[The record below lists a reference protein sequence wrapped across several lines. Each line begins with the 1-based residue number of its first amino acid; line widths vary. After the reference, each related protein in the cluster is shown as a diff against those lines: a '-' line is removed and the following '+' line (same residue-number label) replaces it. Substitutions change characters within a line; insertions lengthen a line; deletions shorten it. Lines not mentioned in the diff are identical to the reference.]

1 MIPVTD
7 AERAAHRAQFA
18 ADVAALEVSGYAA
31 ALAAAAAIFDVPTLA
46 RLNALRIARENGRY
60 AETLTDAEAIRIA
73 GLDARRIEH
82 ARYLYRSGRIS
93 G

>member
-60 AETLTDAEAIRIA
+60 SETLTDAESAKLA
-73 GLDARRIEH
+73 GLDARRLCY
-82 ARYLYRSGRIS
+82 ARPLYQSGRLS